1 MLTLPDAIVSLLIP
15 FATLFTSPTWRK
27 AQVLLVGAILTPGQ
41 RTVAAALRVMGRS
54 DHRDYARYHEV
65 LNRAVWSPR
74 AAARILLVLLLQHL
88 DGGDGPLVFGI
99 DETLERRRGAKIK
112 GRGIYRD
119 AVRSSRSQLVKAS
132 GLRWISLM
140 WLGHVPWAGRH
151 WALPVLTVLAPS
163 TRYYQQQGRRH
174 KKLTDWAR
182 QMVMQLR
189 RWLPQRPLALVGDNS
204 YAVLDL
210 LHCCQSLREPVTL
223 IARLRLDAALYAP
236 APARQPGQNGRPPLK
251 GARRPALKTILDQPQ
266 ATWASVAVAWYDGA
280 TRTVELTSQTAVW
293 YRSGKSPVLIRWVLI
308 RDPQGSFATQALL
321 CTDPAADP
329 TQILEWFVLRWQ
341 LEVTPYQVR
350 GRLFQEVRTHLG
362 VETQRQWSDLAIART
377 TPVLLGIFSW
387 ITLAAHTLQKRHPM
401 TQRKAAWYDKPSP
414 TFVDAIALVRRHLWL
429 ESEGFS
435 TSATDPD
442 IQELPVALYHRLVDS
457 LAYAA

>member
-1 MLTLPDAIVSLLIP
+1 MLTLPDAIVPLLLP
-15 FATLFTSPTWRK
+15 FATLFTNPTWRK
-27 AQVLLVGAILTPGQ
+27 AQLLLMGAILTPGH

-54 DHRDYARYHEV
+54 EQRDYARYHEV

-74 AAARILLVLLLQHL
+74 QAARILLALLLQHL
-88 DGGDGPLVFGI
+88 DRGDGPLIFGI
-99 DETLERRRGAKIK
+99 DETLERRRGPRIK
-112 GRGIYRD
+112 ARGIYRD
-119 AVRSSRSQLVKAS
+119 AVRSSRHQLVKAS

-163 TRYYQQQGRRH
+163 ARYYRQQGRRH
-174 KKLTDWAR
+174 KKLTEWAR
-182 QMVMQLR
+182 QMIMQLR
-189 RWLPQRPLALVGDNS
+189 RWLPHRPLVLVGDNS

-210 LHCCQSLREPVTL
+210 LHCCQSLAQPVTL

-236 APARQPGQNGRPPLK
+236 APPRQPGQNGRPPLK
-251 GARRPALKTILDQPQ
+251 GARRPPLKALLDQPQ
-266 ATWASVAVAWYDGA
+266 ATWASTTVAWYDGT

-293 YRSGKSPVLIRWVLI
+293 YRSGKPPVLIRWVLI
-308 RDPQGSFATQALL
+308 RDPQGTFTPQALL
-321 CTDPAADP
+321 CTDPAADQA
-329 TQILEWFVLRWQ
+329 QILEWFVLRWQ
-341 LEVTPYQVR
+341 LEVT
-350 GRLFQEVRTHLG
+350 FQEVRTHLG

-377 TPVLLGIFSW
+377 TPILLGLFSW
-387 ITLAAHTLQKRHPM
+387 ATLAAHALQKRRPM
-401 TQRKAAWYDKPSP
+401 TQRTAAWYDKPSP

-429 ESEGFS
+429 ASEGFS
-435 TSATDPD
+435 LSVADPD